1 MNGLKVVAQPGSG
14 LQARSGWGIIL
25 RMSLNEEGKF
35 HDQCA
40 VFGVYGH
47 PEAANLTYLGLYSM
61 QHRGQES
68 SGIVTSDR
76 SSHHVEIGMGL
87 VADLFTKDKIA
98 KLHGDIAI
106 GHNRYSTTGE
116 SLLKNAQPLA
126 IDYSLGS
133 MAVAHNGNLVNAA
146 ELRSR
151 LEEQGSIFRSSID
164 TEVIVHL
171 IARSENNGF
180 ISRVVDALVQVQ
192 GAYSLLFMT
201 EDEMVAVRDP
211 HGFRPLAMGRLDGAT
226 VFASETCAFDLI
238 GAEYERDVKPGEMVV
253 VSPRGTRS
261 FFPFPKRRPAHCIF
275 EFIYFARPDSLV
287 FNEPVYMTRKR
298 FGHEL
303 AKQMPVEADMV
314 FAVPDSGVPAAMGY
328 AEESGIPFEM
338 GLIRN
343 HYIGRT
349 FIEPSQQIRHFGV
362 KIKLNPVRGLI
373 KGKRVVVVD
382 DSIVRGTTSR
392 KIIALIKQAGARE
405 VHLRISS
412 PPTVNPCY
420 YGIDTP
426 SKDELIAARKSVEE
440 IRAYLGCETLAYLD
454 REKMLGIF
462 PQTRE
467 AYCSACF
474 DGNYPVQLPGME
486 IRQPGL
492 FEGVQAYHR

>member
-1 MNGLKVVAQPGSG
+1 MLSD
-14 LQARSGWGIIL
+14 
-25 RMSLNEEGKF
+25 GKF

-47 PEAANLTYLGLYSM
+47 PEAANLTYLGLYAM

-76 SSHHVEIGMGL
+76 ASHHVEVGMGL

-98 KLHGDIAI
+98 KLHGDLAI

-116 SLLKNAQPLA
+116 SHVKNAQPLA
-126 IDYSLGS
+126 IDFSLGAL
-133 MAVAHNGNLVNAA
+133 AVAHNGNIVNAA

-171 IARSENNGF
+171 IAKSGVGGV
-180 ISRVVDALVQVQ
+180 ISRVVEALAQVQ
-192 GAYSLLFMT
+192 GAFSLLFLT
-201 EDEMVAVRDP
+201 EDEMIAVRDP
-211 HGFRPLAMGRLDGAT
+211 NGFRPLAMGRLDSAT

-238 GAEYERDVKPGEMVV
+238 GAEYVRDVKPGEMVV
-253 VSPRGTRS
+253 VSPQGVRS
-261 FFPFPKRRPAHCIF
+261 FFPFPRRKTSQCIF

-287 FNEPVYMTRKR
+287 FGEPVYMTRKR
-298 FGHEL
+298 FGREL
-303 AKQMPVEADMV
+303 AKEMPVEADIV

-328 AEESGIPFEM
+328 AEESGIPFET

-343 HYIGRT
+343 HYVGRT

-362 KIKLNPVRGLI
+362 KVKLNPIRGLM

-392 KIIALIKQAGARE
+392 KIIALIRQAGAAE

-426 SKDELIAARKSVEE
+426 SKEELIASKKSVEE
-440 IRAYLGCETLAYLD
+440 IRRYLGCDTLAYLSQ
-454 REKMLGIF
+454 EKMLGIF
-462 PQTRE
+462 GASRDDH
-467 AYCSACF
+467 CCACF
-474 DGNYPVQLPGME
+474 DGIYPVQLPGME

-492 FEGVQAYHR
+492 FESLPAAHR